1 MSLQTQIQAFVLRCA
16 NEFKTLHGQ
25 IGNLGS
31 LNTLNKSS
39 LVAAINEIRVSGG
52 TASVI
57 DDAAPGSLATTF
69 SASKITGLLGTLKSD
84 ILGGADAAFD
94 TLKELQVALA
104 ADQTGMAVLADA
116 VSNRVRHD
124 TVQSLTATAQAQARA
139 NIGAASAFD
148 VGDTGF
154 DFVAVFE
161 AALA

>member
-1 MSLQTQIQAFVLRCA
+1 MSMQTQIQAFVLRCA
-16 NEFKTLHGQ
+16 NEFKVLRGQ

-31 LNTLNKSS
+31 LNTLNKSN

-57 DDAAPGSLATTF
+57 DDGTPGSLATTF
-69 SASKITGLLGTLKSD
+69 SASKITGLLGALKGD
-84 ILGGADAAFD
+84 ILGGADAVFD

-116 VSNRVRHD
+116 VSNRVRYD
-124 TVQSLTATAQAQARA
+124 TVQSLTATDQAQARA
-139 NIGAASAFD
+139 NIGAASAVD